1 MKKRPYIILAILCFS
16 AFFKACE
23 APTEA
28 QKTILSASNPIEN
41 QKDSNIIDS
50 IPIGLQKFIAAYPE
64 QKFKAENNY
73 LVWADGSKMLYQDT
87 IQQKSFEQLLNHPD
101 LEDQIAMLYPKGEKY
116 DVPSRNHDPG
126 RVRVEDFFFKMY
138 GNSKEAVQKN
148 LTTISFLG
156 INLQVTKVNSIH
168 QKLLKI
174 AEELAKLPELKKYL
188 ENVGGTFNWRKIDG
202 TERMSTHS
210 FGMTIDINVKYSNYW
225 RWEVQEKA
233 EDGKR
238 PIVYKNQI
246 PLQIVKIFEENG
258 FIWGGKWYHYDTMH
272 FEYRPELLTDL

>member
-87 IQQKSFEQLLNHPD
+87 IQQKSFEQLLNRPD